1 MAKSVVRDPDQGKIE
16 EMGAAWSILIVE
28 DDPSVVKFMSRAFD
42 SVQTP
47 KFDVAHAGS
56 LKAGLE
62 LAKASRHDLVLLDLW
77 LPDSSGL
84 NSLDRMLKA
93 APEVPVVIMTGA
105 GDDATAAK
113 AVEMGAEDFL
123 QKGQVDFKRIF
134 RTVLFAI
141 QRQRKRAAGGAVP
154 ESIKQAADVIGT
166 AVSLYEKGVLSA
178 EDAITAVKNAHRELA
193 RLSGSG

>member
-1 MAKSVVRDPDQGKIE
+1 MSV
-16 EMGAAWSILIVE
+16 AWSILIVE
-28 DDPSVVKFMSRAFD
+28 DDPSVVKFMSRAFE
-42 SVQTP
+42 SVQIP
-47 KFDVAHAGS
+47 RFDIAHAGS

-62 LAKASRHDLVLLDLW
+62 LVRARRHDLVLLDLG

-84 NSLDRMLKA
+84 ASLERLLKA

-154 ESIKQAADVIGT
+154 ENLKQAADVIGT
-166 AVSLYEKGVLSA
+166 AVSLYEKGALSA
-178 EDAITAVKNAHRELA
+178 EDAIAAVKNAYRELSK
-193 RLSGSG
+193 LSGAS

>member
-1 MAKSVVRDPDQGKIE
+1 VAD
-16 EMGAAWSILIVE
+16 AAWSILIVE
-28 DDPSVVKFMSRAFD
+28 DDPSVVKFMSRAFE

-47 KFDVAHAGS
+47 KFAIEHAGS

-62 LAKASRHDLVLLDLW
+62 LAKSNRHDLVLLDLG

-84 NSLDRMLKA
+84 NSLERLLKA
-93 APEVPVVIMTGA
+93 APEAPVVVMTGA

-154 ESIKQAADVIGT
+154 DSLKQAVDVIGT

-178 EDAITAVKNAHRELA
+178 EDALTAVKNAQRELGK
-193 RLSGSG
+193 LGQPG